1 MRKNTSFLLLVLVLV
16 FSCKPK
22 QNVPDRKALNGG
34 STLSEIS
41 PDSSAGISLRNEYM
55 VLATLYQQ
63 TAGEYRA
70 LCYQAYNI
78 GRLMLDKDLADKTID
93 KHRVIVLDVDET
105 VLDNSPFQAKCILE
119 GTSYPVNWDEWCNLA
134 MAGAVPGALDF
145 LAYAKANGLS
155 IYYVTN
161 RKNHL
166 KEVTIANLKQLG
178 FPDADTDHVIMRTDE
193 NSKEPRRL
201 GISERN
207 HISLLFGDNLND
219 FSDIFEKNDNSLRN
233 KAVDS
238 VKKAFG
244 QRFIVLPNAMY
255 GDWESAIYQD
265 RSKESDS
272 VKFQLRRGA
281 LRSF

>member
-1 MRKNTSFLLLVLVLV
+1 MKSNVSFLLIVLVLA

-22 QNVPDRKALNGG
+22 QKTPERDALNSGN
-34 STLSEIS
+34 TITEVS
-41 PDSSAGISLRNEYM
+41 PDSSEVDSLRNEYM

-63 TAGEYRA
+63 TAGEYKA

-78 GRLMLDKDLADKTID
+78 GRLLLDKDLADKTID

-119 GTSYPVNWDEWCNLA
+119 GTSYPVNWDEWCKLA
-134 MAGAVPGALDF
+134 MAEAVPGALDF
-145 LAYAKANGLS
+145 LTYAKANGLS

-166 KEVTIANLKQLG
+166 KDVTIANLKQRG
-178 FPDADTDHVIMRTDE
+178 FPDADTDHVIMRTDV

-201 GISERN
+201 SISSRN

-219 FSDIFEKNDNSLRN
+219 FSDIFEKEDNSLRN

-244 QRFIVLPNAMY
+244 QRFVVLPNAMY
-255 GDWESAIYQD
+255 GDWESAIYQG
-265 RSKESDS
+265 RSKEGDS

>member
-1 MRKNTSFLLLVLVLV
+1 MKRNISFLLIMLVLA
-16 FSCKPK
+16 FSCRPK
-22 QNVPDRKALNGG
+22 QNTPDKNALNGG
-34 STLSEIS
+34 SAVTEIS
-41 PDSSAGISLRNEYM
+41 PDSSAEGSLRNEYM

-63 TAGEYRA
+63 QAGEYRA

-78 GRLMLDKDLADKTID
+78 GRMLLDRDLADKTID
-93 KHRVIVLDVDET
+93 KHRAVVLDVDET

-119 GTSYPVNWDEWCNLA
+119 GTSYPVNWDAWCNLA
-134 MAGAVPGALDF
+134 MAEAVPGALDF

-155 IYYVTN
+155 VYYVTN
-161 RKNHL
+161 RKLHL
-166 KEVTIANLKQLG
+166 REVTIANLKQLG
-178 FPDADTDHVIMRTDE
+178 FPDADTDHVIMRTDV

-201 GISERN
+201 GISGRH

-219 FSDIFEKNDNSLRN
+219 FSDIFEKDNNGLRN

-238 VKKAFG
+238 VRKAFG
-244 QRFIVLPNAMY
+244 QRFVVLPNAMY
-255 GDWESAIYQD
+255 GDWESAIYKG

-272 VKFQLRRGA
+272 VKFQLRRNA